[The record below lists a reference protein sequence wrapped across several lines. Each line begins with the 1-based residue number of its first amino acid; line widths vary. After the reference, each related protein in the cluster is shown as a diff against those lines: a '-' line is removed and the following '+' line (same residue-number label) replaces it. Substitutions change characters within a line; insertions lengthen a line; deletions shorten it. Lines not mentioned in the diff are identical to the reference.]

1 MIKESYQQLW
11 QDSKKYLELR
21 YDLLRV
27 ELLEK
32 ISLISALLLTAVVAI
47 LLGTIIFTYLSILLL
62 LWLETLLG
70 SMIYGLCIVIAIH
83 LGLFACIFAFRKQWF
98 MNPLV
103 RQFSKIIYSDK
114 KREEEV
120 ELWNNLLD
128 SRP

>member
-11 QDSKKYLELR
+11 QDGKKYLELR

-47 LLGTIIFTYLSILLL
+47 LLGTILFTYLSVLLL

-70 SMIYGLCIVIAIH
+70 SMVYGLCIVIGIH
-83 LGLFACIFAFRKQWF
+83 ILLLICIFAFRKQLF
-98 MNPLV
+98 VNPLV
-103 RQFSKIIYSDK
+103 RQFSKIIFAENK
-114 KREEEV
+114 QKEE
-120 ELWNNLLD
+120 D
-128 SRP
+128 QQ